1 MPYCGSFIFQ
11 KDPPIASDE
20 QIEGADQAVVT
31 GNQEV
36 TTPVAA
42 ALVVIFISLEPAR
55 K

>member
-11 KDPPIASDE
+11 KDPPSARDE